1 MKNIE
6 ELLLKGEFSVSPT
19 KKVRFAKA
27 NLASKTELIFA
38 DYQSHYG
45 EYLTYDEAINMQ
57 KDGWRMLTK
66 EEWKYLLSNRN
77 QDLIYAHG
85 RYNDN
90 NTFIIFPDDM
100 DGERV
105 ILPAAGFRNGT
116 SLHGVGSYGY
126 YWSSSLYESNPDD
139 AWDFYFN
146 SSHQSMNE
154 CLRMYDFIHDNG
166 FSVRLVRDVE

>member
-6 ELLLKGEFSVSPT
+6 DLLLKGEFSVSPT

-105 ILPAAGFRNGT
+105 ILPAAGYCGASSLYGDGSNG
-116 SLHGVGSYGY
+116 G
-126 YWSSSLYESNPDD
+126 YWSSSLGTDFPSS
-139 AWDFYFN
+139 AWTLAFN
-146 SSHQSMNE
+146 FNNQHMNDG
-154 CLRMYDFIHDNG
+154 LRMYDFIRDNG